1 MKSFSLMLSER
12 FGKSRGHS
20 LSTHMLSSTRQ
31 LSRSQDAL
39 HELLSQL
46 LWPAL
51 LTDHAGIITAMNPAW
66 STWAP
71 SSNAGV
77 GRSLQDALP
86 EYWPALNDKVPWLRP
101 QTLEVVRETPG
112 GKAHERVLVHPLETG
127 ACIIV
132 VDESRLRELELA
144 HRQMGRLAS
153 MGFMLASVCHEVA
166 NPLATVQ
173 STLQVLQSQSRI
185 PPAGLQNALAN
196 LASNV
201 GRVLAITRRL
211 NAFSRVDDE
220 SPVCFNVDFAIDEA
234 LAFFRQDR
242 WGANVQIERRADPE
256 GIVLGY
262 PGRLQQVFFNIFMN
276 AAQAMQGRGAISAV
290 TRLVAERS
298 VEVTITDTGPG
309 IAPENL
315 PRVFEAFFS
324 TKAAG
329 EGTGLGLA
337 ICYEIVHEHG
347 GEIRVENA
355 PPRGASFII
364 SLPFGAGP
372 L

>member
-1 MKSFSLMLSER
+1 L
-12 FGKSRGHS
+12 
-20 LSTHMLSSTRQ
+20 
-31 LSRSQDAL
+31 
-39 HELLSQL
+39 
-46 LWPAL
+46 
-51 LTDHAGIITAMNPAW
+51 
-66 STWAP
+66 
-71 SSNAGV
+71 
-77 GRSLQDALP
+77 LQDALP
-86 EYWPALNDKVPWLRP
+86 EYWAALNGKAPWLLP
-101 QTLEVVRETPG
+101 QTVEVVRETPG
-112 GKAHERVLVHPLETG
+112 GKAHERVRVHPLKTG

-166 NPLATVQ
+166 NPLATLQ
-173 STLQVLQSQSRI
+173 STLQVLQSQSHI
-185 PPAGLQNALAN
+185 PPAALQNALAK
-196 LASNV
+196 LSGNV

-211 NAFSRVDDE
+211 NAFSRVDDK
-220 SPVCFNVDFAIDEA
+220 SPMRFNVDFAIDEA
-234 LAFFRQDR
+234 LAFFRQER
-242 WGANVQIERRADPE
+242 WGVNVLTERRSDPE

-276 AAQAMQGRGAISAV
+276 AAQAMQGRGTIIVV
-290 TRLVAERS
+290 TRLVAQRS

-309 IAPENL
+309 IAPEDL

-324 TKAAG
+324 TKVAG

-355 PPRGASFII
+355 SPRGACFII
-364 SLPFGAGP
+364 SLPFGAGSV
-372 L
+372 